1 MKWHTNR
8 RTKLLNSHFLQVFK
22 DEVRI
27 PNDITR
33 EYYLTKKADIVVIVA
48 TTTANKVVMINEY
61 KYAAGKQMLVLPAGH
76 IENGEDAK
84 KAAKRELLEETGYS
98 GATYKYLGRLFES
111 PVQDLHKV
119 EVVRVTKVKKIKKED
134 LEASE
139 DITLNLISP
148 KQINAGILCGKIQS
162 CSTISSL
169 ALSGLLFKK

>member
-33 EYYLTKKADIVVIVA
+33 EYYLTKKAE
-48 TTTANKVVMINEY
+48 INEY